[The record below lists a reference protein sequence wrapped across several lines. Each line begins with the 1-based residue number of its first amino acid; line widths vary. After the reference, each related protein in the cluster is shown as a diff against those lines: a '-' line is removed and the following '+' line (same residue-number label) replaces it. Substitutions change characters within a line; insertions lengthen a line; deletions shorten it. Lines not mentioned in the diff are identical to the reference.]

1 MQISYD
7 PNVPAPAVLNEIKY
21 YMACSV
27 LKKFDEAGKISHE
40 NLRRA
45 NVAIAEQYG
54 VLPYRV

>member
-21 YMACSV
+21 YMACSA
-27 LKKFDEAGKISHE
+27 LKKFDEAVKISRE

-45 NVAIAEQYG
+45 NVAI
-54 VLPYRV
+54 V